1 MCLHLG
7 DPGITRGPVHGQKH
21 LHNSR
26 VSGHSGKQ
34 LAIIV
39 TPFAEQE
46 ARRS

>member
-1 MCLHLG
+1 MRLHLR
-7 DPGITRGPVHGQKH
+7 DPGITRGPVHGQEH

-39 TPFAEQE
+39 TPFTEQE
-46 ARRS
+46 ALRS